1 MTPISPVPLGYSCHS
16 GGEVINLRPP
26 PLRPA
31 GSSVPKGNLRQRR
44 MNLRG
49 SCRGQQKGL
58 RISQL
63 SMMNE
68 SELQKSLTGACPR
81 VGPQR
86 LISGPR
92 VELLSQ
98 AWLSIGLPLLEP
110 GHGAPSGSGG
120 GQVRVK
126 PR

>member
-1 MTPISPVPLGYSCHS
+1 MHRKGYSCHS

-26 PLRPA
+26 AVEA
-31 GSSVPKGNLRQRR
+31 GGEFR
-44 MNLRG
+44 
-49 SCRGQQKGL
+49 
-58 RISQL
+58 SQGKP
-63 SMMNE
+63 E
-68 SELQKSLTGACPR
+68 TAADELAGFMPWSAASLTGACPR